1 MNYSINDVKDKA
13 NYCLN
18 CKMKPCSNKGC
29 PLNNDI
35 PVFIDLF
42 KKGEYEKA
50 YDAITNKNVLPSICG
65 RICPHTKQCQ
75 SSCVRLVK
83 GKSVSIG
90 EIEAFIGDLA
100 IENNY
105 KIKKFDNQ
113 DLLNKRIAVI
123 GSGPAG
129 LTASAFLA
137 RRGANVTIYEKYDSL
152 GGILVRGIP
161 EFRLP
166 KKIVEDSIG
175 KILELGINVKLN
187 CKLGVDFELLD
198 LKKEFDIVVLAIG
211 ANVSNKLD
219 IDGQD
224 LNGVYGG
231 NEFLEGVYNIDLK
244 DKIVAVNGG
253 GNVAIDAARMA
264 KYKGAK
270 KVYVIYRRSKNQ
282 MPAEVKEFEDAINDN
297 VEFLFQNNIVKIIG
311 DLNHNVSSLELI
323 KTKLVKKDDE
333 KRLSPVNILDSN
345 YKICVDYVIMALG
358 SHCSDV
364 VKKIGVEV
372 DSTGRIIV
380 DEFGKTSIPDV
391 YAIGDLAGNIA
402 TVAYAAKSG
411 RDLF

>member
-18 CKMKPCSNKGC
+18 CKTKPCSNKGC

-50 YDAITNKNVLPSICG
+50 YDVITNKNVLPSVCG
-65 RICPHTKQCQ
+65 RVCPHTKQCQ

-83 GKSVSIG
+83 GESVSIG

-100 IENNY
+100 IENNF

-113 DLLNKRIAVI
+113 DLLNKKIAVI

-137 RRGANVTIYEKYDSL
+137 RRGANVTIFEKYDSL

-161 EFRLP
+161 EFRLS
-166 KKIVEDSIG
+166 KNIVEDSIK

-198 LKKEFDIVVLAIG
+198 LKKYFDIVVLAIG
-211 ANVSNKLD
+211 ANVSNK
-219 IDGQD
+219 IEIEGED

-231 NEFLEGVYNIDLK
+231 NEFLEGIYNIDLK

-270 KVYVIYRRSKNQ
+270 KVYVIYRRSKEQ
-282 MPAEVKEFEDAINDN
+282 MPAEIKEIEDAIDDQ

-311 DLNHNVSSLELI
+311 DSDKNVSALELI
-323 KTKLVKKDDE
+323 KTKLVKKDDD
-333 KRLSPVNILDSN
+333 KRLSPINILDSN
-345 YKICVDYVIMALG
+345 YKIDVDCVIMAVG

-364 VKKIGVEV
+364 VKKLGVDL
-372 DSTGRIIV
+372 DSYGRIIV
-380 DEFGKTSIPDV
+380 DEFSKTSIPNV
-391 YAIGDLAGNIA
+391 YAIGDLAGNKA